1 LYEGQFIM
9 ALSTTQSIWRSGG
22 GDQTRTA
29 YCGSG
34 VMAAQFYIDPT
45 AADSTTVKIASGSTV
60 PVVLPAGAVIVEIQA
75 NAAGTGGTTPTFDM
89 GWIGYTNTAV
99 SDPNGLLSA
108 ADADA
113 GKQVFNFASATAGD
127 DLGVAMSTTQMVT
140 LTGGAT
146 TGDAATGGA
155 ITGTI
160 LYFVTDPLVGQQNV

>member
-1 LYEGQFIM
+1 
-9 ALSTTQSIWRSGG
+9 
-22 GDQTRTA
+22 
-29 YCGSG
+29 
-34 VMAAQFYIDPT
+34 MAAQFYINPA
-45 AADSTTVKIASGSTV
+45 AADTTTVKVSSASGA
-60 PVVLPAGAVIVEIQA
+60 PAVVLPAGAVIVEIQA

-127 DLGVAMSTTQMVT
+127 DLGVAMSLTQMVT

-146 TGDAATGGA
+146 TGDGPTGGA

-160 LYFVTDPLVGQQNV
+160 LYFVTDPLLGQQNV